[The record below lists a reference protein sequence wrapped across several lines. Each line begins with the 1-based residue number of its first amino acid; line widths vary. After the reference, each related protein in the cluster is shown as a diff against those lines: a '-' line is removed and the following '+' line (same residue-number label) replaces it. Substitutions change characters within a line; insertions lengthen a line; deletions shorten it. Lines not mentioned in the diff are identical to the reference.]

1 MIKGLNK
8 KILIIVLCVML
19 AALAALVMVLV
30 NQGNNNP
37 YGKEAASYITEDEV
51 SKIGDV
57 LRTAGLSNVDVFE
70 TWVYEYLENRDENFQ
85 SDAYSDADCRMT
97 AMLLLD
103 DQISC
108 DGAEDYTGDY
118 LMIDVDKMENEDG
131 YILIRDNLKVFT
143 TLFGETKIPSSGI
156 EAALPEN
163 WKKYGLKV
171 FNDSASLVSLIFT
184 TTDGKEVFTG
194 HAGVLVDCGS
204 LGITEYKN
212 YLFVEKLAFG
222 DAFMATELN
231 DPKELIDIFSQRDDY
246 AVGEGEPKPL
256 VYINDELIGALK

>member
-57 LRTAGLSNVDVFE
+57 LRAAGLSNVDVFE
-70 TWVYEYLENRDENFQ
+70 TWVYEYLENRDEKFQ

-108 DGAEDYTGDY
+108 DGAEDYTGD
-118 LMIDVDKMENEDG
+118 
-131 YILIRDNLKVFT
+131 
-143 TLFGETKIPSSGI
+143 
-156 EAALPEN
+156 
-163 WKKYGLKV
+163 
-171 FNDSASLVSLIFT
+171 
-184 TTDGKEVFTG
+184 
-194 HAGVLVDCGS
+194 
-204 LGITEYKN
+204 
-212 YLFVEKLAFG
+212 
-222 DAFMATELN
+222 
-231 DPKELIDIFSQRDDY
+231 
-246 AVGEGEPKPL
+246 
-256 VYINDELIGALK
+256 